1 MSDEKKKEIDDVS
14 GVETTGHEWDGLKEL
29 NNPSPRWWIWV
40 WIACTVWA
48 VGYWVFYPTWPTLAG
63 NTKGIL
69 GWTSHN
75 QLVAA
80 QDKLSA
86 RQDVYLERFEGA
98 SLKEIMADP
107 ELYAF
112 AVAGGNAAFKDNCA
126 TCHGSGGV
134 GGKGF
139 PNLNDDDWLWGG
151 LLRIFSRRSLT
162 VFAAGMMRRVS
173 LKCRLSGRTS
183 CWRRMKFRPL
193 LIMFFLSLA
202 VRKRNLMLR
211 GKRFLRITVR
221 LVMAK
226 MQKADVISGRRI

>member
-139 PNLNDDDWLWGG
+139 PNLNDDDWLW
-151 LLRIFSRRSLT
+151 
-162 VFAAGMMRRVS
+162 
-173 LKCRLSGRTS
+173 KRLSKS
-183 CWRRMKFRPL
+183 E
-193 LIMFFLSLA
+193 
-202 VRKRNLMLR
+202 
-211 GKRFLRITVR
+211 
-221 LVMAK
+221 
-226 MQKADVISGRRI
+226 